1 MKFFKYVM
9 IVLLKMHV
17 SGKMLDRICLK
28 AVRDTFFFQYMEF
41 DQGTGGL
48 SFLVGVISN
57 IRGKLKLF
65 GLLGNPLNSLL

>member
-1 MKFFKYVM
+1 M

-17 SGKMLDRICLK
+17 PGKMFDRICLK
-28 AVRDTFFFQYMEF
+28 AVRDTFFFQYMEY